1 MKTEKQEQKRHTP
14 AQNHQKRRS
23 GMNRLTKIS
32 LALLLCGCVLAL
44 FCCSTQLGSNAYQVE
59 EYPQQRRIMVS
70 KYTEGGSSNTAYPAL
85 IVEDTETQD
94 VPSAEKP
101 QVDPAQTGRLVVYN
115 AVMNVVVER
124 ISDSLDSIKA
134 TVINMGGYMQEMSS
148 KSITLKVPAE
158 KFQDIVAEV
167 EKLGEVTR
175 KDIKGSD
182 VTEEMRDLTIRLKNA
197 EEVRDRLT
205 NLLDKAEKIEDILKI
220 EKELERITETI
231 ELLKGKISFL
241 QNKIAFSTITIYF
254 NSPLPQDDIPINT
267 PFYWV
272 HNLGSEMSQPVDT
285 RTYESSYFSRSMFTV
300 PNGYIKYYE
309 DKIRNRAM
317 SAEGV
322 IIHVHKEKNYK
333 GGTIEFWSSL
343 VRRVLVEQKVVH
355 IDKQTELKLNKKN
368 EAVLFKG
375 SKQIGTK
382 QFGYLVA
389 IAATKRNVYLFEAW
403 GPKQEF
409 DKDVGKLETAAKSM
423 QLK

>member
-1 MKTEKQEQKRHTP
+1 MKTEKHEQKQPTP
-14 AQNHQKRRS
+14 AQNNQKRRLR
-23 GMNRLTKIS
+23 MNRLAKVS
-32 LALLLCGCVLAL
+32 LALLLCGCVIAL
-44 FCCSTQLGSNAYQVE
+44 FCCSTKMGGNSAY
-59 EYPQQRRIMVS
+59 EYE
-70 KYTEGGSSNTAYPAL
+70 EGGYSPQRHVMVAGSISPEVAYAAQAEDSTDTQAL
-85 IVEDTETQD
+85 
-94 VPSAEKP
+94 PSAQKP
-101 QVDPAQTGRLVVYN
+101 EVDPAQTGRLFVYN

-124 ISDSLDSIKA
+124 ISDALNSIKA

-148 KSITLKVPAE
+148 KSITLKVPAG
-158 KFQDIVAEV
+158 KFQDVIAEV

-197 EEVRDRLT
+197 EEVRDRLA
-205 NLLDKAEKIEDILKI
+205 NLLDKAEKVEDILKI

-231 ELLKGKISFL
+231 ELLKGKIAYL
-241 QNKIAFSTITIYF
+241 QNRIAFSTITIYF
-254 NSPLPQDDIPINT
+254 NSKLPQTTLPTGT
-267 PFYWV
+267 PFHWV

-285 RTYESSYFSRSMFTV
+285 RTHESSYFSRSMFEF
-300 PNGYIKYYE
+300 PDGYIKYYE

-317 SAEGV
+317 SAKGV

-343 VRRVLVEQKVVH
+343 VRRVLVEQKVMH

-368 EAVLFKG
+368 DAVLFKG
-375 SKQIGTK
+375 SKQIGTR
-382 QFGYLVA
+382 QFGYLAV
-389 IAATKRNVYLFEAW
+389 IAATKRNVYVFEAW